1 MDIPDTGNIGHTI
14 HRMKTNKTPQK
25 LNTENYKD
33 EQHEPHQKPRVNP
46 GAGKG

>member
-25 LNTENYKD
+25 LNTENYK
-33 EQHEPHQKPRVNP
+33 EPHQKPRVNP